1 MTPHTPS
8 FSQIST
14 FIGAIVGLSVLAC
27 STGPSTTGPPPKPKV
42 GLVAQGESFSNLTA
56 ITENM
61 DNCDE
66 SDTSVDGKVVFS
78 CYREN
83 NWDLFLKSS
92 PTGGAVQKLTSHGA
106 QDINPSIS
114 PKGDRI
120 AFTSNRS
127 GNYDIFVMSL
137 NGGTAKQQVT
147 DNQATEY
154 EPDWSP
160 DGTML
165 AYTRLDPI
173 DGEYYIWIKNLENNA
188 NIQLGPGISPK
199 FSPDG
204 EKILFQKQSKQG
216 NKWFGLWTM
225 NMNGAQQTQIVS
237 SDEWGAIDANWS
249 PDGEKFIFVSSKGTS
264 GKFLNEVGS
273 DRIASQASNNLWVVN
288 QDGSAMTQLTTH
300 PKNDIQP
307 SWSAQNHIYFT
318 SWRDGKKRIWRFTP
332 ILPDNY
338 VPNTSEPISETP
350 PEAPATNDI
359 MEDPDQPVAED
370 TM

>member
-1 MTPHTPS
+1 MMAHTPTL
-8 FSQIST
+8 SQTFALLGALVGIS
-14 FIGAIVGLSVLAC
+14 ALAC
-27 STGPSTTGPPPKPKV
+27 STGAQTSGPPPKPKI

-61 DNCDE
+61 EECDE
-66 SDTSVDGKVVFS
+66 SDTSMDGKVVFT
-78 CYREN
+78 CFREN
-83 NWDLFLKSS
+83 NFDLYLKTS

-114 PKGDRI
+114 PDGTRI
-120 AFTSNRS
+120 AFSSNRS

-147 DNQATEY
+147 DNQAVEY
-154 EPDWSP
+154 APSWSP

-173 DGEYYIWIKNLENNA
+173 DNEYYIWIKNLENNA
-188 NIQLGPGISPK
+188 NIQLGPGLSPK

-204 EKILFQKQSKQG
+204 EKILYQKASKQG

-225 NMNGAQQTQIVS
+225 DLNGSQQTQIVA
-237 SDEWGAIDANWS
+237 SDDWGAIDANWS
-249 PDGEKFIFVSSKGTS
+249 PDGAKFIFVSSKGS
-264 GKFLNEVGS
+264 AGKFINQVG
-273 DRIASQASNNLWVVN
+273 DQRVASQASNNLWVVN
-288 QDGSAMTQLTTH
+288 ADGSAMTQLTTH
-300 PKNDIQP
+300 PKNDIEP

-338 VPNTSEPISETP
+338 VPNTSQPVSEPM
-350 PEAPATNDI
+350 PEEPATNDI
-359 MEDPDQPVAED
+359 MEEPATDEG